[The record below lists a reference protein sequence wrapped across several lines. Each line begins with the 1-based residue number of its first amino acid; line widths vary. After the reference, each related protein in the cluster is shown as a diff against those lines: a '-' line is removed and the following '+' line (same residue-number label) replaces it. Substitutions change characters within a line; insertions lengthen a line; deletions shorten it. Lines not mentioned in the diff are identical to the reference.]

1 MIHSTQKLNG
11 PIVQITCQVPC
22 LVKACPNLLAEGVPN
37 EFLRSQLRAIQ
48 ITPRQSHPTNTNF
61 SWHTNRN
68 GLQIGIEQIYLRVR
82 DRTTKRELPTMRSR
96 ICNHFQRTKA
106 STFRWTVKII

>member
-22 LVKACPNLLAEGVPN
+22 LVKACPNLLAERVPN

-48 ITPRQSHPTNTNF
+48 ITPRQSHPTNTKF

-68 GLQIGIEQIYLRVR
+68 RLQIGIKQIYLRVR
-82 DRTTKRELPTMRSR
+82 NRTTKRELWTNRS
-96 ICNHFQRTKA
+96 
-106 STFRWTVKII
+106 STSHH